1 MEKGNGENQSKR
13 EEIMGNRHTKNGDTE
28 YGIRNMENGIWRW
41 WDAVCCGA
49 TVSAGLPLAAWPAL
63 AGCFSA
69 VRRLVALAVARAC
82 LWQVRRRCWGGWIA
96 CVCVGWRRCKAL
108 PLPWSRI
115 RNRHTEVQA
124 QGTVT
129 GWKIRV
135 CGSREMQD
143 VPHALFQ
150 EPLVPGLQ
158 PYQIVGEP
166 QLWGVQEYLGRRRDN
181 GMSLPLK
188 VRHGPH
194 TAISHLIALA
204 PSPVFLERQEKS

>member
-1 MEKGNGENQSKR
+1 
-13 EEIMGNRHTKNGDTE
+13 
-28 YGIRNMENGIWRW
+28 MENGIWRW

-69 VRRLVALAVARAC
+69 VRRLVVLAVARAC
-82 LWQVRRRCWGGWIA
+82 LWQIRRKEKLGRLDRLCLCGVTTVSGPA
-96 CVCVGWRRCKAL
+96 PA
-108 PLPWSRI
+108 WSRI
-115 RNRHTEVQA
+115 RNRHGGA
-124 QGTVT
+124 GTSSVT

-150 EPLVPGLQ
+150 EPLVPVLQ

-194 TAISHLIALA
+194 TAISHLIAHA
-204 PSPVFLERQEKS
+204 ASPVLLERQEKS